1 MSSRGCPGAA
11 AACKPAAPL
20 LAVMSSA
27 SGQHLD
33 LGLFSVSWS
42 LGMELFWWGHQVP
55 SGPQA
60 GTMRTLPGLLE
71 VTSLMARASIDQCQS
86 LVLYGES
93 QCVEGS
99 GQEHGQGQAL
109 MNRARSR
116 THTDKPKSQQ
126 GQPWPH
132 PANAGAWAGR
142 AGAQGHSVLLGRESP
157 PGSAPRTPRE
167 ALGKVPRGEKS
178 PGSLAFLLS
187 CWPFGNL
194 NSDDEVDSE
203 MVLSC
208 RRF

>member
-1 MSSRGCPGAA
+1 M
-11 AACKPAAPL
+11 
-20 LAVMSSA
+20 
-27 SGQHLD
+27 
-33 LGLFSVSWS
+33 
-42 LGMELFWWGHQVP
+42 
-55 SGPQA
+55 
-60 GTMRTLPGLLE
+60 
-71 VTSLMARASIDQCQS
+71 
-86 LVLYGES
+86 
-93 QCVEGS
+93 EGS
-99 GQEHGQGQAL
+99 GQERGQGQAL

-116 THTDKPKSQQ
+116 THADKPKSQQ

-167 ALGKVPRGEKS
+167 ALGKVPRAEKP